1 MTAATSAATRRAR
14 ADLHVGDKSHEY
26 GQTIFGITW
35 GRHVVHHRGAVN
47 VKARVHH
54 PTTVCAVYLRMRSR
68 GDRGV
73 RDLLMMTSHG
83 RSRWEISISA

>member
-54 PTTVCAVYLRMRSR
+54 PTTVCAVYLRMR
-68 GDRGV
+68 
-73 RDLLMMTSHG
+73 
-83 RSRWEISISA
+83 